1 MANKSYQRC
10 PSCGATLPPNATQ
23 CPNCHLSLTGN
34 SFTEHRT
41 IRGNSEA
48 YQPQP
53 QPPQQPP
60 QPAPA
65 YPRANYPNVNNQ
77 NVNAQNSGK
86 NKTNILLLVLIGVV
100 LVVGSVIA
108 TLLLTGKSDNSDSDK
123 AEAAREEQLDARE
136 AKLDAREHDL
146 ESENERLYVE
156 RNTQPA
162 SNTPTPAQD
171 DVILQR
177 QKSLLADY
185 EAILRKNPHEVYW
198 ISDINANGFPE
209 LWITYRYGKH
219 LDNLIHVYHSEKG
232 HAREIYTTAEGRIAP
247 TSDGRVLIYSNQ
259 NGSGCLRRFNYNGTS
274 VSSEVLHNHNIPS
287 DRSIP
292 ATNFGPLRSAFKF

>member
-108 TLLLTGKSDNSDSDK
+108 TLLLTGKSNNSDSDK
-123 AEAAREEQLDARE
+123 AEAAREEQLDAR
-136 AKLDAREHDL
+136 K
-146 ESENERLYVE
+146 
-156 RNTQPA
+156 
-162 SNTPTPAQD
+162 
-171 DVILQR
+171 
-177 QKSLLADY
+177 
-185 EAILRKNPHEVYW
+185 
-198 ISDINANGFPE
+198 
-209 LWITYRYGKH
+209 
-219 LDNLIHVYHSEKG
+219 
-232 HAREIYTTAEGRIAP
+232 
-247 TSDGRVLIYSNQ
+247 
-259 NGSGCLRRFNYNGTS
+259 
-274 VSSEVLHNHNIPS
+274 PS
-287 DRSIP
+287 
-292 ATNFGPLRSAFKF
+292 

>member
-108 TLLLTGKSDNSDSDK
+108 TLLLTGKSDNSDK

-156 RNTQPA
+156 RNTQSA

-232 HAREIYTTAEGRIAP
+232 HAREIYTTADGRIAP